1 MPAVTIYTTS
11 YCPYCTRAKDIL
23 RRQQVAYDEVDV
35 SGDQEKRAWLA
46 QVTHQRTVPQI
57 FVGERSIGGCSD
69 LELLVS
75 QGKLD
80 AVLGR

>member
-1 MPAVTIYTTS
+1 MHPVTIYTTN

-23 RRQQVAYDEVDV
+23 RRQKVAFDEIDV
-35 SGDQEKRAWLA
+35 SGDQAKRAWLVEA
-46 QVTHQRTVPQI
+46 TSQRTVPQI
-57 FVGERSIGGCSD
+57 FVGNTSIGGCSD

-80 AVLGR
+80 GILGR